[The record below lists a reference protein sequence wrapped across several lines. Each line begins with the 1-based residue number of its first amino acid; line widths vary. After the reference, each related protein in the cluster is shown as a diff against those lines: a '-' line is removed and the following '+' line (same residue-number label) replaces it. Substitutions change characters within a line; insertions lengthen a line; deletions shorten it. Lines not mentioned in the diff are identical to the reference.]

1 MTPSEFYQLRRKHE
15 LTAKAKELVNKR
27 SNNTQDM
34 IEKIAF
40 KQEAGMMPEEWLTRE
55 KLERLEY

>member
-15 LTAKAKELVNKR
+15 LIAKAKELVKKR

-34 IEKIAF
+34 IQKIAF
-40 KQEAGMMPEEWLTRE
+40 KQEAGMMLEEWL
-55 KLERLEY
+55 KSERL